1 MARLRLSRP
10 RHLVPRNGEAMKATK
25 PAKTVKPP
33 AVAPEADHQMDMLRE
48 RALATMDRAYAP
60 YSKFRVGAA
69 LLATDGGVTE
79 GCNVEN
85 AAYPAGI
92 CAEVAAVAAAVARGS
107 RRFEAIAIAT
117 EADEPT
123 PPCGICRQ
131 VLEEFA
137 PHLVVLSVTRSGRE
151 ARWSLDDL
159 LPKAFTPHSLE
170 RR

>member
-1 MARLRLSRP
+1 M
-10 RHLVPRNGEAMKATK
+10 E
-25 PAKTVKPP
+25 
-33 AVAPEADHQMDMLRE
+33 
-48 RALATMDRAYAP
+48 RAYAP

-69 LLATDGGVTE
+69 ILASDGSVTE

-92 CAEVAAVAAAVARGS
+92 CAERSAVSAAIARGN
-107 RRFEAIAIAT
+107 RGFEAVLIAT

-131 VLEEFA
+131 VLVEFS
-137 PHLVVLSVTRSGRE
+137 PHLLVISATRDGRE
-151 ARWSLDDL
+151 ARWSLDEL
-159 LPKAFTPHSLE
+159 LPKAFTPHSLD